1 MHSMT
6 FLMTN
11 MTFDD
16 DLFVF
21 CFKKTLK
28 SIVGGLN
35 VCKKHFIGK
44 LKILL
49 CGFVIFLVFP
59 KI

>member
-28 SIVGGLN
+28 SIIGGLN
-35 VCKKHFIGK
+35 VCKKHSLHIQFYWKIENIMRV
-44 LKILL
+44 LKM
-49 CGFVIFLVFP
+49 
-59 KI
+59 